1 MNPTPHP
8 SNILPKMSMRRSCA
22 TAFKM
27 TPTRKNKPA
36 IIIVGLQPN
45 ILVVYD
51 AKNVVARPAR
61 YRYEVKSCNPIIFQQ
76 THSTFSGS
84 TST

>member
-1 MNPTPHP
+1 
-8 SNILPKMSMRRSCA
+8 MSMRRYCA

-36 IIIVGLQPN
+36 IIIVGLKPN

-51 AKNVVARPAR
+51 AKNVTTRPAR
-61 YRYEVKSCNPIIFQQ
+61 YRYEVKSCNPNIFQQ
-76 THSTFSGS
+76 TLSTFNRS
-84 TST
+84 TSTYIM